1 MNSDTST
8 DKDDFNIYDK
18 YGNDVPIPPLK
29 KETSETDMY
38 FGLLANPSK
47 SKLDTEKSTSSLH
60 FDNDKNNKDTDT
72 SSVRNSYKNI
82 AKDKDKK
89 TSIKHNSYS
98 HSDRDSFKSRDSR
111 DSSSSDSSKARYE
124 DVRLSDK
131 SSKTDISQDEKKP
144 VLTGQQLRM
153 KKIEMLRKLCDLKTK
168 GYKLSK
174 EYDFNSSIEEME
186 YEYDLLKSFADRRN
200 GIKLYKSTIINLTNL
215 VEFFNDK
222 YDPFGAQLNG
232 WSEHMSVEVDSYDD
246 VLEELYE
253 KYKGAGKS
261 LPPEIKLLILI
272 GFSASAFHFSKK
284 HLSNMPLGTAGVSG
298 GHPLG
303 GLQSGIAQKI
313 ASMGKPQESKF
324 MSEQELNIK
333 RQRDEM
339 REQDKLMKERIR
351 QNSMQTPL
359 RPTAQVSV
367 PVSQPVSSP
376 PTSVPVF
383 PPKPANNNFTN
394 AKAPVNFGKPNDK
407 PEFTPGGPPSL
418 IIPNNDPRPTI
429 NQNQTVKDVLQRLHN
444 RIADTQDTQDEST
457 TNNDRLLSDTTA
469 SESKKKGRKKKPLMT
484 I

>member
-18 YGNDVPIPPLK
+18 FGNDIPIPPFK
-29 KETSETDMY
+29 KETTDTDLY
-38 FGLLANPSK
+38 YNLLANPNK
-47 SKLDTEKSTSSLH
+47 SKVETEKSTSSLH
-60 FDNDKNNKDTDT
+60 FENDKNNQRVDTDT
-72 SSVRNSYKNI
+72 SSVKNSYKPINRE
-82 AKDKDKK
+82 
-89 TSIKHNSYS
+89 SVRMS
-98 HSDRDSFKSRDSR
+98 HHSTRESDRDSHKSRGSR
-111 DSSSSDSSKARYE
+111 HSTESSKARYE

-131 SSKTDISQDEKKP
+131 TDETNTQGEYKKP

-153 KKIEMLRKLCDLKTK
+153 KKIEMLRKLCDLKAK

-174 EYDFNSSIEEME
+174 EYDFTSSIEEME
-186 YEYDLLKSFADRRN
+186 YEYDLLKSFVDRRN
-200 GIKLYKSTIINLTNL
+200 GIKLYKNTIINLTNL

-284 HLSNMPLGTAGVSG
+284 HMSNLPGGTG
-298 GHPLG
+298 GTPLG
-303 GLQSGIAQKI
+303 GIQSGIAQKI
-313 ASMGKPQESKF
+313 ASMGKQPESRF

-333 RQRDEM
+333 RQREEL
-339 REQDKLMKERIR
+339 REQDRIMKEQIR
-351 QNSMQTPL
+351 QNAQQTPL
-359 RPTAQVSV
+359 RTPNQSTISSAV
-367 PVSQPVSSP
+367 PIITPIRQEPE
-376 PTSVPVF
+376 
-383 PPKPANNNFTN
+383 ANFTN
-394 AKAPVNFGKPNDK
+394 AKASVNFSRQFDPN
-407 PEFTPGGPPSL
+407 EFTPGGPPNLL
-418 IIPNNDPRPTI
+418 IQNNDPRPTI
-429 NQNQTVKDVLQRLHN
+429 GNSSVISQNQTVKDVLNRLHN

-457 TNNDRLLSDTTA
+457 INDRLLSDTTA
-469 SESKKKGRKKKPLMT
+469 SESKKKGRKKKPLMQ